1 MDDFEQKIS
10 SLLRDP
16 AALEQAMARLR
27 SLTEAEP
34 PAVSDEPESAPES
47 APEPAPEPAPDL
59 SGLLGLL
66 GSASG
71 GGDPDTALLLALR
84 PYLHGERE
92 KRLDDALHL
101 MRLKGLL
108 PLLGSS

>member
-34 PAVSDEPESAPES
+34 PAVSDAPES
-47 APEPAPEPAPDL
+47 APEPAPESAPDL